1 MAKTPSYC
9 SECYNTHARAND
21 ARVKTAESA
30 GKTPMTKQGTCV
42 KCGKAAIVVY
52 YEA

>member
-1 MAKTPSYC
+1 
-9 SECYNTHARAND
+9 
-21 ARVKTAESA
+21 VKVAESA
-30 GKTPMTKQGTCV
+30 GTMPMTKQGTCI